1 MASGKGRLASL
12 SVGVRLKLARDKRG
26 LTMARLGELAD
37 VGSTTIDSIE
47 KGKKQPRGDTVE
59 RLARALGVSAC
70 WLHYDQGEKP
80 VWES

>member
-1 MASGKGRLASL
+1 
-12 SVGVRLKLARDKRG
+12 
-26 LTMARLGELAD
+26 MARLGELAD

-59 RLARALGVSAC
+59 RLARALGVSVC